1 MNILFADW
9 TDLCIAV
16 EKLTTEQMHE
26 LNRSALN
33 FGLGKQDFMSLLSR
47 DLDEQE
53 SMRVAREEEQE
64 RAMYS
69 VSTRST
75 GLHLTLGFKKF
86 GRGWKAND
94 WWSRSHVTI
103 AVTAIYEIGD
113 AHVTWLS
120 DIS

>member
-1 MNILFADW
+1 
-9 TDLCIAV
+9 
-16 EKLTTEQMHE
+16 MHE

-75 GLHLTLGFKKF
+75 GLHLILIYRKRGDAFTIPGFKKLVTAERPLVKQVSRDH
-86 GRGWKAND
+86 GCYCHLRD
-94 WWSRSHVTI
+94 WRCTRHVTF
-103 AVTAIYEIGD
+103 
-113 AHVTWLS
+113 
-120 DIS
+120 

>member
-1 MNILFADW
+1 LINIFFFANW

-16 EKLTTEQMHE
+16 EKLTTDQMHE

-75 GLHLTLGFKKF
+75 GLHLILIYRKRGDAFTTQSFKKMNWSQLK
-86 GRGWKAND
+86 GD
-94 WWSRSHVTI
+94 W
-103 AVTAIYEIGD
+103 
-113 AHVTWLS
+113 
-120 DIS
+120 